1 MLLPAWKSSFGGI
14 GVTFFSSCDLLFD
27 LMMTVSPCFSASFSF
42 VGLVALSTP
51 RNLRHEV
58 AAGVSV
64 DGAVVVMVGMVTLAD
79 DSTWLMG

>member
-42 VGLVALSTP
+42 AGLVALSTP
-51 RNLRHEV
+51 RNLRHDV
-58 AAGVSV
+58 AGGAADVSV
-64 DGAVVVMVGMVTLAD
+64 DGAVVRMVGMLTMVD
-79 DSTWLMG
+79 DST